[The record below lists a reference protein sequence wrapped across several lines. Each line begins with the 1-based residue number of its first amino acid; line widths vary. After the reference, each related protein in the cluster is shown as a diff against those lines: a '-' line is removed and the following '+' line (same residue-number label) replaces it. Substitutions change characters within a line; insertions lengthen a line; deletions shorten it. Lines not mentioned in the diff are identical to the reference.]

1 MKELKVNKLISWDRE
16 TVRLLSS
23 YPAILVDV
31 QWVPGNGNGYLK
43 AFHPSTRRLDIRWD
57 ATGAVSGVINAN
69 RFQQIV
75 VSGTILELVPDEV
88 EPRLEEWVVAISPV
102 EVQNLRYKKPRK
114 RLRRSR
120 KRRRP

>member
-1 MKELKVNKLISWDRE
+1 
-16 TVRLLSS
+16 LSS

-102 EVQNLRYKKPRK
+102 EIRYEKPRK